1 MTFTLSHFLYFLC
14 DISARTP
21 LAEEMKEIHETPVAP
36 EFLEVAM
43 FPEGQKMKA
52 RAFEET
58 GSLNLC

>member
-1 MTFTLSHFLYFLC
+1 MTFTLFVTFCVSC

-21 LAEEMKEIHETPVAP
+21 LTAEMKEIQETPVAP
-36 EFLEVAM
+36 EFLEVTM

-58 GSLNLC
+58 GV